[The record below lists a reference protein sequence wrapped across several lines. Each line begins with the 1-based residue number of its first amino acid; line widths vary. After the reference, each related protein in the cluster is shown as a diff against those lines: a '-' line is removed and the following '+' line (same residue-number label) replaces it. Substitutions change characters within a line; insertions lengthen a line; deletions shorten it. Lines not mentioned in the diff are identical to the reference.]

1 MKIVKACLVVLV
13 VGFVMGSFSLGTG
26 HAQDMS
32 IWIGKWFKVTS
43 QLTGYT
49 IDPEDPS
56 RMTKSSSTE
65 TTYMKVRSWADKIL
79 LLDAYDYDEE
89 EGIWLV
95 DEVPV
100 HYFGG
105 TNLNFACYII
115 DTPQEPGE
123 VPDGMTLQIV
133 GKMKGEELKSAT
145 LTSLGAYYVDE
156 DEIGAVKVTGKLI
169 PESQVPPEIR

>member
-1 MKIVKACLVVLV
+1 MKIAKAGFVMLMVW
-13 VGFVMGSFSLGTG
+13 FVMGSFSLGTS

-56 RMTKSSSTE
+56 KMEKSSGTE

-89 EGIWLV
+89 EGRWLV
-95 DEVPV
+95 DEVSV

-105 TNLNFACYII
+105 TNLDFACYII
-115 DTPQEPGE
+115 DTPEEPGE
-123 VPDGMTLQIV
+123 VPDGMTLRIT

-145 LTSLGAYYVDE
+145 FTSLGAYYVDE
-156 DEIGAVKVTGKLI
+156 DEIGAIKATGKLI